1 MYANESQRKHQIAWG
16 FKKTTF
22 TTVSTVCDPGM
33 SFDISPKKKKTKKKK
48 RITTKTQRKQNITKA
63 NKIKYFAK
71 KPNKKWRQTLLS
83 LSAWLQLPWPRTTS
97 EVPAEMSK
105 KPTTHSKFP
114 LTPISLALE
123 QWEIPFRVKFCATN
137 ERTSAAFGHRLVFPL
152 TRHWAFV
159 EHPQRCQIFWGGKK
173 AENNYFPIP

>member
-1 MYANESQRKHQIAWG
+1 MQTNRKGNIKSLEALRKPHSQQFPQSVIQACHL
-16 FKKTTF
+16 TF
-22 TTVSTVCDPGM
+22 HE
-33 SFDISPKKKKTKKKK
+33 KKKKTKKKK